1 MASPLVCVLK
11 DKDGKDGVRLAVDY
25 RYVNKYTQGDAFP
38 IPDFADI
45 VQRMGHSRY
54 ISTFDAK
61 AGYWQTPVHA
71 DHQWL
76 TAFICDE
83 GLFEWVRTPFGMK
96 SSGAT
101 FIRMIQQVLRPLRQ
115 YADSYVDDMTVFS
128 DGWRLHLHHLRG
140 FLERIRECNLKLN
153 LRKCSFAK
161 GEVKF

>member
-11 DKDGKDGVRLAVDY
+11 GKDGKDGVRLAVDY
-25 RYVNKYTQGDAFP
+25 RYVNKYTQRDSFP

-83 GLFEWVRTPFGMK
+83 GLFEWVR
-96 SSGAT
+96 S
-101 FIRMIQQVLRPLRQ
+101 
-115 YADSYVDDMTVFS
+115 
-128 DGWRLHLHHLRG
+128 LH
-140 FLERIRECNLKLN
+140 
-153 LRKCSFAK
+153 S
-161 GEVKF
+161 V